1 MKNTARQVSPMSAR
15 TAVLSTL
22 RSRVLRIELMEL
34 ILNTQPS
41 FVKTNG

>member
-1 MKNTARQVSPMSAR
+1 MKNTARQVSPMSVR
-15 TAVLSTL
+15 TAVLSGM

-41 FVKTNG
+41 FVKPNG